1 MNVIIPVDLKPL
13 PTQNE
18 YSVAEILANYFH
30 ADVYFVPRNNYKT
43 PDFKINGRF
52 WELKSPVGKGKY
64 NLQHALR
71 NASKQSENIILDAR
85 LSKIHMTRIINELK
99 RQYKIS
105 RGIKRLLVIDKHGSV
120 IDISEC

>member
-18 YSVAEILANYFH
+18 YNVAEILANYFH

-43 PDFKINGRF
+43 PDFKINGQF

-64 NLQHALR
+64 NIENTLKRAK
-71 NASKQSENIILDAR
+71 KQSRFIIYDSR
-85 LSKIHMTRIINELK
+85 LSKIHIRRIESELRRLSK
-99 RQYKIS
+99 DSSYIQKLLL
-105 RGIKRLLVIDKHGSV
+105 IKKDGQLVEIK
-120 IDISEC
+120 

>member
-18 YSVAEILANYFH
+18 YNVAEILANYYH

-43 PDFKINGRF
+43 PDFKINGQF

-64 NLQHALR
+64 NIENTLKRAK
-71 NASKQSENIILDAR
+71 KQSRFIIYDSR
-85 LSKIHMTRIINELK
+85 LSKKHIRRIESELRRLSK
-99 RQYKIS
+99 DSSYIQKLLL
-105 RGIKRLLVIDKHGSV
+105 IKKDGQLIEIK
-120 IDISEC
+120 

>member
-64 NLQHALR
+64 NIENTLKRAK
-71 NASKQSENIILDAR
+71 KQSRFIIYDSR
-85 LSKIHMTRIINELK
+85 LSKIHIRRIESELRRLSK
-99 RQYKIS
+99 DSSYIQKLLL
-105 RGIKRLLVIDKHGSV
+105 IKKDGQLIEIK
-120 IDISEC
+120 